1 MIRKR
6 LLLPLAASLALVFI
20 CGPELHAQAGASL
33 TSGRWELL
41 PEGELPTQRHEGAYV
56 RIGNLFYLVGGRGN
70 RAVEIFDPATGIWR
84 GGSPPPMQLHHFQ
97 AIEYD
102 GKIYVMGAMTG
113 GYPAE
118 PPVPLI
124 YIYDPATNQW
134 NVGPAIPEGRHR
146 GGAGVVVHDGLI
158 YIISGIRNGHTDGH
172 VPWVDVFDPR
182 TGNWRQLAD
191 APRSRDHFQAAV
203 IDGRIYVAGGR
214 RSSFATGQTFEL
226 TVPEV
231 DVYDLA
237 TGQWSTL
244 PATSNIPTP
253 RAGVSVVVLQGQLI
267 VIGGESG
274 TQMTAHSEVEALDP
288 ETGRWTTLPPLQV
301 GRHATQAV
309 VYEGAIYTAAG
320 SRTRGAT
327 EIKSQEVFRPGRP

>member
-1 MIRKR
+1 
-6 LLLPLAASLALVFI
+6 
-20 CGPELHAQAGASL
+20 
-33 TSGRWELL
+33 
-41 PEGELPTQRHEGAYV
+41 
-56 RIGNLFYLVGGRGN
+56 
-70 RAVEIFDPATGIWR
+70 
-84 GGSPPPMQLHHFQ
+84 MQLHHFQ

-102 GKIYVMGAMTG
+102 GRIYVIGAMTG

-118 PPVPLI
+118 PPVPAI
-124 YIYDPATNQW
+124 YIYDPAANQW
-134 NVGPAIPEGRHR
+134 SVGPAIPDGRHR
-146 GGAGVVVHDGLI
+146 GGAGGVVREGLV
-158 YIISGIRNGHTDGH
+158 YLISGIRNGHTDGH
-172 VPWVDVFDPR
+172 VPWMDVFDPR

-203 IDGRIYVAGGR
+203 IGGHIFVAGGR

-237 TGQWSTL
+237 TGRWTTL
-244 PATSNIPTP
+244 PASSNIPTP
-253 RAGVSVVVLQGQLI
+253 RAGASVVVLQGQLI

-274 TQMTAHSEVEALDP
+274 TQMEAHSEVEALDP
-288 ETGRWTTLPPLQV
+288 ATGVWTTLPPLQV
-301 GRHATQAV
+301 GRHATQAI

-327 EIKSQEVFRPGRP
+327 EIKSQEVFRVGGR